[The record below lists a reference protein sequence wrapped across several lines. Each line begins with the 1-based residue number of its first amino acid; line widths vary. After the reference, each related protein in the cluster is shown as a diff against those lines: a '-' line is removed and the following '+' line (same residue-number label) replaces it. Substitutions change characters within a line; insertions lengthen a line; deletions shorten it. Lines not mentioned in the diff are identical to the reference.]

1 MAENSTIARPYA
13 QAVYSLA
20 RDKDALARWTDILS
34 VLSEIASND
43 EILAVAQNPDIA
55 NDIVSGIVCELCGD
69 LLDDEV
75 KRFVELLVDND
86 RLAVLPEITDQYETL
101 RAESEKTAKVEVVTA
116 YELNA
121 KQKTSIK
128 TAMKK
133 RLGCEV
139 DLSARTDKNLLAG
152 AIIRVGDLV
161 IDGSAVT
168 QLGKL
173 NHALSR

>member
-20 RDKDALARWTDILS
+20 KDKDALARWTDIIATLA
-34 VLSEIASND
+34 EIASNED
-43 EILAVAQNPDIA
+43 VLAIAQRPDIA
-55 NDIVSGIVCELCGD
+55 DDIVSGIVCELCGD

-75 KRFVELLVDND
+75 KRLIELLVENN
-86 RLAVLPEITDQYETL
+86 RLDVLPEIRDQYETL
-101 RAESEKTAKVEVVTA
+101 RAEAEKMAKVEVVSA

-139 DLSARTDKNLLAG
+139 DLTARTDKTLLAG

-168 QLGKL
+168 QLGRL
-173 NHALSR
+173 DHALSR